1 MMFPWIKMLRLGALS
16 FAIVIGTGC
25 VLLLSAYAFLQ
36 TDAGRARLVGFL
48 NKKMGTPGGME
59 IIIHRL
65 DGDLFHHI
73 EIERLAV
80 RDKDGEWLRLSTVT
94 IDWQPSALLD
104 GVFLITN
111 LNLSGFNMTR
121 VPGYGDE
128 RTPEAFHWPS
138 LPLNIAIDSFLL
150 EDASLEKP
158 VLGEAVAFRAS
169 GNTTVGVHG
178 IVHTKVDV
186 ERTDG
191 VPGHA
196 QLNAKFQPQSNR
208 LGVQF
213 FMNEAIGGT
222 LARSLDLAGLPSLS
236 IHASGDGPL
245 DDWHGVLQIGA
256 GDLASLDMQLALDVV
271 NKSTLEV
278 DGHADVSRLF
288 DEPFRSIL
296 ADRLTFDGSMDFTN
310 KGVALRQV
318 DLSNKLG
325 TVGVS
330 GELEGRDADLKVTLI
345 LTQQGI
351 DCVNA
356 YVTPLSTSGIH
367 LDAKLTGPLQQPN
380 ISVDVVANSLAVDT
394 VSVERFEGVFE
405 IDFQRP
411 YHHPDTNSFICASG
425 VLKGKLDGF
434 SLGNADLDRLL
445 GPQVSVGSNLVLG
458 PDDEWTIRDIIIK
471 SKAGTLS
478 GGLSIIPDSHS
489 LDGHYRLKVP
499 RLADF
504 SDTVGLSL
512 SGQLD
517 IKGDIGGTLADPSLS
532 AQMSSP
538 ALTVDG
544 ICLGSL
550 DACLEAVR
558 LSEKPYGHVSMSLCD
573 GRFGNVRATTNF
585 ALLEAVKLELNK
597 FVVESRGAKVTGA
610 LMVPLKGGPVTGSLA
625 GQLSSLEAWSDWFG
639 REVSG
644 TVALTLHLSGKGES
658 QNAELTLNA
667 NDLAMA
673 VKEDKTVD
681 FTTINVSTR
690 VTDLLGIPKGWI
702 KFEAQGVKFF
712 DARFSTLSF
721 HGDLDGLTH
730 ATISTGITGDLN
742 GPFRLDL
749 TGDYLRDGQDIKI
762 ILSSLD
768 ALVKGQTIELGKP
781 ARLMLGPDR
790 MALTDLT
797 LSVADGQILANG
809 HITGDN
815 IEGTLDVT
823 KFPLAAADVIAP
835 GAGVTGM
842 LSGHIQISGSR
853 TAPSGQFNL
862 KVVDMRPT
870 TTIIRDVPP
879 FAGYAKGKWS
889 DGHLQLTSEINC
901 LAETNVSLEAN
912 LPLRLEPESLAL
924 HLPQDASIDGKVIW
938 RGELEPIWDLL
949 TTNEDRFA
957 GRGNLVLDLGGTLN
971 ALRVSGRFDLT
982 QGQYQNIITGT
993 TFSNVELGING
1004 DRDQLVLKKLVAS
1017 DGSDGRIQ
1025 GHGAI
1030 DLNLAGH
1037 FPLDVELDFSDMV
1050 LLARDDLTVQAN
1062 GNLALKGSLRDILL
1076 SGKVVTKEVELS
1088 LVNNLPQKFVEL
1100 DVEEINRPD
1109 GQPKKNQSKASGSGP
1124 GFVGLD
1130 LIISVPGKAFVR
1142 GLGLD
1147 SECKGE
1153 LKVTG
1158 TVDAPIVK
1166 GVFEP
1171 VRGHFSLMGKS
1182 FELKRGSIRFAGTKD
1197 FDPILDF
1204 AAEYEATGL
1213 TAIIVLTG
1221 SVSQPKMELTS
1232 RPPMPQSEIGARVMF
1247 GKDAKDITPAQSLQL
1262 ASAIATLSGSGGAGG
1277 ILDAMRRTLDI
1288 DVLKFGEA
1296 DSDSTETTVS
1306 VGKYVAEG
1314 VYVEVEQGTKG
1325 DLGTSATVEVELLPN
1340 VKMEGGTNQR
1350 GGSKVGVRL
1359 RWDY

>member
-1 MMFPWIKMLRLGALS
+1 MIFPWTKILRLGALS
-16 FAIVIGTGC
+16 FAVVIGAGC
-25 VLLLSAYAFLQ
+25 VLLLSAYALLQ
-36 TDAGRARLVGFL
+36 TDAGRARLVDFL

-73 EIERLAV
+73 EIERLTV
-80 RDKDGEWLRLSTVT
+80 RDKDGEWLRLSTVA

-111 LNLSGFNMTR
+111 LNLSRFNMTR
-121 VPGYGDE
+121 TPVQEDE
-128 RTPEAFHWPS
+128 RIPVKFYWPR
-138 LPLNIAIDSFLL
+138 LPLRIAIDSFSL

-158 VLGEAVAFRAS
+158 VLGEAVAFRAF
-169 GNTTVGVHG
+169 GNTTVEVHG

-196 QLNAKFQPQSNR
+196 QLDAKFQPKSNC

-213 FMNEAIGGT
+213 SMNEPVGGT
-222 LARSLDLAGLPSLS
+222 LARALDLAGLPSLS
-236 IHASGDGPL
+236 IQASGDGSL
-245 DDWHGVLQIGA
+245 DDWHGVLRIRA
-256 GDLASLDMQLALDVV
+256 EDLASLDMQLALDVV
-271 NKSTLEV
+271 NKSTLKV
-278 DGHADVSRLF
+278 DGHADVSRVF
-288 DEPFRSIL
+288 DEPLRSIL
-296 ADRLTFDGSMDFTN
+296 ADKLTLDGSMDFTN

-318 DLSNKLG
+318 DISNELG

-330 GELEGRDADLKVTLI
+330 GELEGRDADLKLTI
-345 LTQQGI
+345 TLTQQGI

-380 ISVDVVANSLAVDT
+380 ISVDVIADSLVVDT
-394 VSVERFEGVFE
+394 ISIGRFEGVFE
-405 IDFQRP
+405 IDFQRQ
-411 YHHPDTNSFICASG
+411 YHRPDANPFIRANC
-425 VLKGKLDGF
+425 VLTGKLDGF

-458 PDDEWTIRDIIIK
+458 PDDEWTIRDVIIK

-532 AQMSSP
+532 AQISSP
-538 ALTVDG
+538 ALTIDG
-544 ICLGSL
+544 IYLGTL
-550 DACLEAVR
+550 EACLEAVR
-558 LSEKPYGHVSMSLCD
+558 LAEKPHGHVSMSLCD
-573 GRFGNVRATTNF
+573 GRFRNVRAATNF
-585 ALLEAVKLELNK
+585 AFLDTAKLELNK
-597 FVVESRGAKVTGA
+597 FVVESRGTKVTGG

-625 GQLSSLEAWSDWFG
+625 GQLSSLAAWSDWFG

-644 TVALTLHLSGKGES
+644 TAALALHLSGKGGS
-658 QNAELTLNA
+658 QNAEMTLNA

-681 FTTINVSTR
+681 FATINVSTR

-702 KFEAQGVKFF
+702 KFEAQDVKFL
-712 DARFSTLSF
+712 DARFPTLSF
-721 HGDLDGLTH
+721 YGDLDGLTH
-730 ATISTGITGDLN
+730 VTIRTGITGNLH

-749 TGDYLRDGQDIKI
+749 TGDYSREGQDIEF
-762 ILSSLD
+762 ILSRLD
-768 ALVKGQTIELGKP
+768 ALVTGQTIELEKP
-781 ARLMLGPDR
+781 ARLTLGPDR
-790 MALTDLT
+790 MAFTDLT
-797 LSVADGQILANG
+797 LCVANGQISANG
-809 HITGDN
+809 RITGDN

-823 KFPLAAADVIAP
+823 NFPLAAAKIVAP
-835 GAGVTGM
+835 GADVSGI

-853 TAPSGQFNL
+853 TSPSGQFNL

-870 TTIIRDVPP
+870 TTIIHDVPS

-889 DGHLQLTSEINC
+889 DGHLQLTGEINC

-912 LPLRLEPESLAL
+912 LPLRLKPESLAL
-924 HLPQDASIDGKVIW
+924 HLPQDAPIDGKVTW

-957 GRGNLVLDLGGTLN
+957 GHGDLVLDLGGTLN
-971 ALRVSGRFDLT
+971 AFRVRGHFDLT

-993 TFSNVELGING
+993 TFSNVELRIDG
-1004 DRDQLVLKKLVAS
+1004 DRDQLMLKKLVAS

-1030 DLNLAGH
+1030 DLNLAED
-1037 FPLDVELDFSDMV
+1037 FPMDVQLDFNDT
-1050 LLARDDLTVQAN
+1050 LLVARDDLKVRAS

-1076 SGKVVTKEVELS
+1076 NGKVVTKEVELS
-1088 LVNNLPQKFVEL
+1088 LVNNLRQGFVEL

-1109 GQPKKNQSKASGSGP
+1109 GQPKKSQSKASGSGP

-1142 GLGLD
+1142 GSGLD

-1158 TVDAPIVK
+1158 TMDAPIVK

-1182 FELKRGSIRFAGTKD
+1182 FELKRGSVRFAGTQD
-1197 FDPILDF
+1197 FDPILNL
-1204 AAEYEATGL
+1204 AAEYKATGL
-1213 TAIIVLTG
+1213 TAIIMLTG
-1221 SVSQPKMELTS
+1221 SVSQPKIELTS
-1232 RPPMPQSEIGARVMF
+1232 LPPMPQSEIGARVLF

-1277 ILDAMRRTLDI
+1277 ILDATRRTLGI
-1288 DVLKFGEA
+1288 DVFKFGEA